1 MNDFNQDAVWYG
13 TYFMVA
19 FFILRFYVV
28 HFNLGHRDDLAISG
42 YAALGALI
50 IGPPLYHFFRDK
62 LVITKMIPL
71 VFMVGVGIGVYFLL

>member
-1 MNDFNQDAVWYG
+1 MTNYNQDAVWYG

-28 HFNLGHRDDLAISG
+28 HFNLGSGDELAYSG
-42 YAALGALI
+42 WAALGGVI
-50 IGPPLYHFFRDK
+50 IAPVYYFFRDK

-71 VFMVGVGIGVYFLL
+71 VIMVAIGVGVSFLI